1 MDYFNFLSVVS
12 LLKKKKS
19 GRIKQSHFINVH
31 CEICASYAWF
41 CETKELKGV
50 NNNVLHSYC
59 LVFHLHHILA
69 HEKTRKGL
77 NSTSAAQFAVQP
89 LVKPVVWFARV
100 VVNGSVLLLN
110 QPNIWFS
117 YIHNFIIILSRVYNE
132 PIQRPVCIAFYLV
145 NSSCDHCMFSLL
157 EEVKP
162 FTDRTDW

>member
-89 LVKPVVWFARV
+89 LVIGFIKTLRKGGAGLQKMFSAIRASVWSK
-100 VVNGSVLLLN
+100 NKGGGGG
-110 QPNIWFS
+110 
-117 YIHNFIIILSRVYNE
+117 SRVPGPSPRSATE
-132 PIQRPVCIAFYLV
+132 RSL
-145 NSSCDHCMFSLL
+145 FSLL
-157 EEVKP
+157 KIL
-162 FTDRTDW
+162 F